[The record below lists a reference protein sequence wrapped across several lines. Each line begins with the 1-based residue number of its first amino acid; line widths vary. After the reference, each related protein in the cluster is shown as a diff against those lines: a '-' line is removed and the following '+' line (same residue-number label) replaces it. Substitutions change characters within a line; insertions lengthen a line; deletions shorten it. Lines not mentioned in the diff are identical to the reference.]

1 MHVAYFDVSIY
12 IFALLYLRQSAVTP
26 PKQFRYTHRQEIVIP
41 RWKCQIEKDNGLP
54 EKMNNLTFRLMWDMI
69 ELHIHM
75 FGVVVVFSCLN
86 IHKQFLLILRWGSV
100 DLWHLMRDNK
110 SIILVLI
117 MVPPHTQIHYT
128 SPPNISKAG
137 HLTEDD
143 PLPFWVTPWQSGM
156 TPLQSVE
163 CWRGVNQGCR
173 HNGLCSCSPA
183 PCSRLPMVVALTGW
197 LNKMEGITPGWM
209 STIMAVFGH
218 STYVGQT
225 YQMLWLLYFTR
236 ASFVQSQQF

>member
-100 DLWHLMRDNK
+100 DL
-110 SIILVLI
+110 
-117 MVPPHTQIHYT
+117 
-128 SPPNISKAG
+128 
-137 HLTEDD
+137 
-143 PLPFWVTPWQSGM
+143 
-156 TPLQSVE
+156 
-163 CWRGVNQGCR
+163 
-173 HNGLCSCSPA
+173 
-183 PCSRLPMVVALTGW
+183 
-197 LNKMEGITPGWM
+197 
-209 STIMAVFGH
+209 
-218 STYVGQT
+218 
-225 YQMLWLLYFTR
+225 
-236 ASFVQSQQF
+236 